1 MSSEYVVGEFKLED
15 SKSRRGK
22 HRAKS
27 IILIYSKDKGLIPLE
42 KIREYIVEE
51 NSDKATYV
59 RGTAKRV
66 KLRLRHGD
74 YVLYAWFVRNFRGK
88 VKGYIEVYNYK
99 GELLYRAK
107 YVDKILRKSIGDP
120 LYAWLIRLFVE
131 KTKLPVKEYAL
142 GDEKH
147 G

>member
-22 HRAKS
+22 HRARS
-27 IILIYSKDKGLIPLE
+27 IILIYSKDKGLVPIE
-42 KIREYIVEE
+42 KAKEYIVEE
-51 NSDKATYV
+51 TGDRATYA
-59 RGTAKRV
+59 RGTARKV

-74 YVLYAWFVRNFRGK
+74 YVIYAWFVRNFQGK

-107 YVDKILRKSIGDP
+107 YVDKVLRKSVGDS
-120 LYAWLIRLFVE
+120 LYSWLIRLFVE

-142 GDEKH
+142 GDQKT
-147 G
+147 